1 MDILKKDIMKAQKDW
16 GKILSVL
23 FKNRREIHN
32 ITINEIRTLEKKYN
46 DLVREDKK
54 KESNEKNGL
63 GQEIIFDG
71 LFEGAGGTTE
81 ILATKKKSKNIK
93 TKDDLTEVVLES
105 TGRTD
110 EIRTLLNLESAIY
123 YLKKKYSEEKYPKV
137 HKLFFGTKEKPNFF
151 TKIEKVLDTP
161 LPTEAEEIEEKLK
174 VILEN
179 GDVDRDN
186 DDEVKL
192 IFDLYNSIN
201 DFFKGRKDISPNLRK
216 LLVEEGAFYSKVGGW
231 LNQFKIYGNKPSRD
245 ILNNIFDKLGIEVED
260 DIKTYKGSKRLIEYL
275 NLDTQEYFNNI
286 REMMNLYS
294 DNKNDMDFKDQIEGI
309 LTVLGGAVTDKTEL
323 TKEDLL
329 TLAYE
334 IMEDTNHLVDEITE
348 IVEMLSP
355 LDTDDEKAIQ
365 MKQNMI
371 YQINISL
378 KKAKQ
383 NHEVLHFTKIILE
396 TKGFN
401 LKPSIVNIYN
411 DTRRD
416 ISDLQKHRDIANS
429 LGVVFVA
436 ATSLTNRD
444 EVNFD
449 SLSNNTFSIKGET
462 FSVSEFKQ
470 MLSNI
475 ARELESGSEE
485 QEGSSELL
493 DDYESKVRGLK
504 INEKRKYL
512 FNSVTNVFKEIEKKL
527 TITPKGSVK
536 DKDGKRKLVDRN
548 VSQHFEGQS
557 KNPNNPFLDQKT
569 TISRE
574 RSEDDMG
581 AIERNRFNLLRKN
594 KEEIEKLWI
603 DFALKFEIIEE
614 SSGEKFK
621 EKETSLPKYDEDST
635 SEINNSEILNYVL
648 LKSNFLNKLVK
659 QNSDLDKQKWAVL
672 ALRNANTVR
681 RELSNITNKINTFAK
696 RVDGFLSNK
705 TDEPKGND
713 ITDTDESE
721 YEYTEFNDRNQLK

>member
-23 FKNRREIHN
+23 FKNRREVHN

-54 KESNEKNGL
+54 KEPDEKNGL

-123 YLKKKYSEEKYPKV
+123 YLKEKYSEEKYPKV

-161 LPTEAEEIEEKLK
+161 LPTELEEIEEKLK

-179 GDVDRDN
+179 GDVNRDN
-186 DDEVKL
+186 DDEVNL

-201 DFFKGRKDISPNLRK
+201 DFFKGRKDIPTKLRD
-216 LLVEEGAFYSKVGGW
+216 LLVEKGAFYSKVGGW
-231 LNQFKIYGNKPSRD
+231 LNQFKIYGNKSSRD

-260 DIKTYKGSKRLIEYL
+260 DIKTYKGSKRLIDYL
-275 NLDTQEYFNNI
+275 ILDTEAYFNDI
-286 REMMNLYS
+286 RKMMNLYS
-294 DNKNDMDFKDQIEGI
+294 DNKNDIDFKDQIEGI
-309 LTVLGGAVTDKTEL
+309 LTVLGGAVTDKTKL

-383 NHEVLHFTKIILE
+383 NHEVLHFIKIILE
-396 TKGFN
+396 TKGVN
-401 LKPSIVNIYN
+401 LKSSIVNIYN
-411 DTRRD
+411 GTRRD
-416 ISDLQKHRDIANS
+416 ISDLQKHKDIA
-429 LGVVFVA
+429 
-436 ATSLTNRD
+436 D
-444 EVNFD
+444 EANFD

-475 ARELESGSEE
+475 ARELESGK
-485 QEGSSELL
+485 QEGMKIG
-493 DDYESKVRGLK
+493 DDNYEIKRQPLK
-504 INEKRKYL
+504 IDEKRKSL
-512 FNSVTNVFKEIEKKL
+512 FNSATNVFKEIEKKL
-527 TITPKGSVK
+527 TITPRGSVK
-536 DKDGKRKLVDRN
+536 DKDSKRKLVDRN
-548 VSQHFEGQS
+548 REEGTKEKRFGLTMEEHFEGQS

-569 TISRE
+569 TTSRE

-581 AIERNRFNLLRKN
+581 AIERNRFIRLRKD
-594 KEEIEKLWI
+594 KEDIEKLWI
-603 DFALKFEIIEE
+603 DFALKFEIIED

-621 EKETSLPKYDEDST
+621 ENETSLPKYDEDST
-635 SEINNSEILNYVL
+635 TEINNSEILNYVL

-672 ALRNANTVR
+672 ALRNVNTVR
-681 RELSNITNKINTFAK
+681 RELSNITNKIKTFAK
-696 RVDGFLSNK
+696 KVDGFFSNK
-705 TDEPKGND
+705 IDVPKGND